1 MCKVLPTRRPEPF
14 LASDMATY
22 VVIRDVSFLTD
33 SYFGEYAALGNIQYH
48 AYALNYLVSHDLVFL
63 RFHLRILRL
72 RDAN

>member
-1 MCKVLPTRRPEPF
+1 
-14 LASDMATY
+14 MATY

-63 RFHLRILRL
+63 RFQFAHT
-72 RDAN
+72 